1 MPYAKLKN
9 IGVIGLGII
18 GRGISAHL
26 RRKRFQVFVWNRTPR
41 PVPNFVGSPAEL
53 AELCDYIQIF
63 VSDDEALLQTVH
75 RLSEK
80 LTTKHIIFGH
90 STVAPNSMQVA
101 AEIVEGHG
109 AHFVEAPFTGSKI
122 AAEKGELVYYVGG
135 KPASLREARLILEA
149 SSKRI
154 IEIGEIGQATAV
166 KIATNMLT
174 AASVQA
180 LAEALGVIQALGVPL
195 EKFAEAMQ
203 ANASYSTTLAMKMPK
218 MVQRDFEPHFSVK
231 HMLKDMQIANQLG
244 LSHYLDLGVSAAARD
259 RLIEQI
265 QLGHGDDDF
274 SAVARKYLPEA
285 ALVSNEQ
292 SQIEDQDEHA
302 NSVAGAP
309 APDSAPASADLEK
322 TRREREHVAANAR
335 EATMLP
341 GGETKIAA
349 RLRQGFLSQLV
360 HRGKQLLRQPFSSRE
375 G

>member
-1 MPYAKLKN
+1 
-9 IGVIGLGII
+9 
-18 GRGISAHL
+18 
-26 RRKRFQVFVWNRTPR
+26 
-41 PVPNFVGSPAEL
+41 
-53 AELCDYIQIF
+53 
-63 VSDDEALLQTVH
+63 
-75 RLSEK
+75 
-80 LTTKHIIFGH
+80 
-90 STVAPNSMQVA
+90 MQVA

-244 LSHYLDLGVSAAARD
+244 LLHYLDLGVSAAACD

-285 ALVSNEQ
+285 TLVSNEQ
-292 SQIEDQDEHA
+292 SQIEDQGEHA
-302 NSVAGAP
+302 NGVASAP
-309 APDSAPASADLEK
+309 AQDSAPASADLEK
-322 TRREREHVAANAR
+322 TRRELEHVAANAR
-335 EATMLP
+335 EAMMLP

>member
-1 MPYAKLKN
+1 MYENHGPVKFERLSIKIVPEESSRMAAMMSGEFDYTAAFPLTFIAQAKDAPMLE
-9 IGVIGLGII
+9 VQQ
-18 GRGISAHL
+18 A
-26 RRKRFQVFVWNRTPR
+26 
-41 PVPNFVGSPAEL
+41 VPNFQL
-53 AELCDYIQIF
+53 AYYGFKITRPM
-63 VSDDEALLQTVH
+63 VSDRRVRQAMSIAINRAEIAQGVFFGYARPAFTYVDPGALDYDPEAAGVVKEDVVLAGRLLDEAGWKLGADGIREKDGV
-75 RLSEK
+75 K
-80 LTTKHIIFGH
+80 LTPKVYL
-90 STVAPNSMQVA
+90 VA
-101 AEIVEGHG
+101 
-109 AHFVEAPFTGSKI
+109 
-122 AAEKGELVYYVGG
+122 
-135 KPASLREARLILEA
+135 
-149 SSKRI
+149 
-154 IEIGEIGQATAV
+154 
-166 KIATNMLT
+166 
-174 AASVQA
+174 
-180 LAEALGVIQALGVPL
+180 VPL
-195 EKFAEAMQ
+195 AQKFAEAMQ

-244 LSHYLDLGVSAAARD
+244 LLHYLDLGVSAAARD

-274 SAVARKYLPEA
+274 SAVARKYLREA

-322 TRREREHVAANAR
+322 TRRELEHVAANAH
-335 EATMLP
+335 EETMLP
-341 GGETKIAA
+341 GEETKIAA